1 VARIAILVHG
11 AGSCVATVRRLLAP
25 AVPDDVA
32 TVVVDARGSVDDVV
46 RRLREAA
53 SGSEVVLAAG
63 VSLGA
68 HAVALW
74 SLEGGKAD
82 ALLLVMPAWSGA
94 PDDVAALTSAT
105 ADAIEARGRD
115 SVLEEVRAL
124 APADWVV
131 RELTEGW
138 ATYTDAQLAAALR
151 SAGASRA
158 PNRSQLGRIV
168 TPAAVVALADDPVH
182 PEAVA
187 HAWAAA
193 LPRAVLET
201 VARDAPGRDIGALG
215 LAGRRA
221 LARLHDGTAD
231 PDALVDPIPGA
242 DRGTR
247 DLGQ

>member
-11 AGSCVATVRRLLAP
+11 AGSCVATVGRLLAP
-25 AVPDDVA
+25 AVPDDVT
-32 TVVVDARGSVDDVV
+32 TVVVDARGPVDDVV
-46 RRLREAA
+46 RRLRAAAAA

-74 SLEGGKAD
+74 SLEGGLAD

-94 PDDVAALTSAT
+94 PDDVAALTSST

-124 APADWVV
+124 APDDWVV
-131 RELTEGW
+131 RELAEGW
-138 ATYTDAQLAAALR
+138 ATYTDAELAAALR
-151 SAGASRA
+151 SAGVSRA
-158 PNRSQLGRIV
+158 PTRSQLTRLV
-168 TPAAVVALADDPVH
+168 APAAVVALADDPMH

-193 LPRAVLET
+193 IPRAALET
-201 VARDAPGRDIGALG
+201 VPRDAPGHDIGALG

-221 LARLHDGTAD
+221 LARLHAGTAD
-231 PDALVDPIPGA
+231 PLGA
-242 DRGTR
+242 R
-247 DLGQ
+247 